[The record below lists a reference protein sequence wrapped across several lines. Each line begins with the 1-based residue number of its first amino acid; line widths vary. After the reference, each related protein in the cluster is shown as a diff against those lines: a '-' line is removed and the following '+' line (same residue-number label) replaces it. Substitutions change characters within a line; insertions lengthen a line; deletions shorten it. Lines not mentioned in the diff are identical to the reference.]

1 MMLRGAPSQTVLNLC
16 CEWEL
21 KTSLTMITLVE
32 ALNYR
37 CLRSVKR
44 RLQPFHVLIGP
55 NASGETTFL
64 DIIGRAVH

>member
-1 MMLRGAPSQTVLNLC
+1 MLPGAPSQTVVNLC

-32 ALNYR
+32 TLNYR
-37 CLRSVKR
+37 CLRYVKR

-55 NASGETTFL
+55 NASGKTTFM
-64 DIIGRAVH
+64 DIVDRAMH